1 MSGAVNSDLHIF
13 ALVKQKNGQQKT
25 QNKIVGRVWHL
36 TDFKIY
42 EMPEMIHQSPQRPS
56 RLLIKL

>member
-1 MSGAVNSDLHIF
+1 MSGVVNSDLHIF
-13 ALVKQKNGQQKT
+13 ALVKQKMA
-25 QNKIVGRVWHL
+25 NKKRKKNIVGRVWHL

-42 EMPEMIHQSPQRPS
+42 EMPEMIHQSPQWPC

>member
-1 MSGAVNSDLHIF
+1 MAFGNRFKEATELSWGVLMSGVVNSDLHIF

-36 TDFKIY
+36 TDF
-42 EMPEMIHQSPQRPS
+42 
-56 RLLIKL
+56 